1 MSGFNVQP
9 ISGFPE
15 FMPGEQITFNRVVDV
30 IRKGFERSGAVPIET
45 PAVERIETLSTAK
58 GNISKEVYGLRRL
71 RAEEGDDGKDLAL
84 HFDLTVPL
92 ARYVSQH
99 SNDLAFPFRRYQIQP
114 VWRGERAQS
123 GRYRQFY
130 QCDIDVIGDGELSLL
145 NDAEMPFVIYQI
157 FKELNIGHFYIK
169 INNRKILQGFLLNS
183 GVAQEEIQNVIG
195 IVDAID
201 KVGISQVREQLS
213 QANLTDEAIN
223 SILEFFSMKAS
234 SDELIN
240 YLTALN
246 IEGEF
251 ATGLDELTT
260 VLKGIDMLG
269 VPSDYYGVDLSMV
282 RGLDYYTGT
291 IYETR
296 LTGHAGI
303 GSICSGGR
311 YEDLASNFAGKK
323 YPGVGISIGLTRL
336 LPKLFEMGV
345 IKPSKPTVTSVLVMS
360 LEKDRQQE
368 YLRIGG
374 LLRNAG
380 INTEVYLEDKKLAVQ
395 MKYANKKGIPFVVII
410 GQEEFENNV
419 AIIRS
424 MEDGEQQRVEMDE
437 LVPKLQIL
445 LENEAM

>member
-1 MSGFNVQP
+1 MA

-15 FMPGEQITFNRVVDV
+15 FLPGEQITFNQVIDV
-30 IRKGFERSGAVPIET
+30 IKKGFERAGAVPIET

-71 RAEEGDDGKDLAL
+71 KAEEGDDATDLAL

-92 ARYVSQH
+92 ARYVAEH
-99 SNDLAFPFRRYQIQP
+99 ANDLAFPFRRYQIQP
-114 VWRGERAQS
+114 VWRGERAQA

-130 QCDIDVIGDGELSLL
+130 QCDIDVIGEEELSLL
-145 NDAEMPFVIYQI
+145 NDAEMPFIIYQI
-157 FKELNIGHFYIK
+157 FKELNIGHFQIR
-169 INNRKILQGFLLNS
+169 INNRKILQGFLTHV
-183 GVAQEEIQNVIG
+183 GVDETEVSSVIG
-195 IVDAID
+195 IVDALE
-201 KVGISQVREQLS
+201 KVGVAQVTED
-213 QANLTDEAIN
+213 LTKADLNATAIE
-223 SILEFFSMKAS
+223 SILEFFSKKAS
-234 SDELIN
+234 SDELID
-240 YLTALN
+240 YLKSLN

-251 ATGLDELTT
+251 ETGLNELIT
-260 VLKGIDMLG
+260 VLEGIGNLG
-269 VPSDYYGVDLSMV
+269 VPSDYYGIDLSMV

-311 YEDLASNFAGKK
+311 YDNLAANFASKK

-336 LPKLFEMGV
+336 LPKLFELG
-345 IKPSKPTVTSVLVMS
+345 IIQPSKPTVASVLVMA
-360 LEKDRQQE
+360 LEKDRQQD

-380 INTEVYLEDKKLAVQ
+380 INTEVYLEDKKLAAQ

-410 GQEEFENNV
+410 GQEEFENKTV
-419 AIIRS
+419 LIRN
-424 MEDGEQQRVEMDE
+424 MVDGEQQSVQIEH
-437 LVPKLQIL
+437 LVSTLEAL
-445 LENEAM
+445 LRNSHE

>member
-1 MSGFNVQP
+1 MA

-15 FMPGEQITFNRVVDV
+15 FLPGEQITFNQVIDV
-30 IRKGFERSGAVPIET
+30 IKKGFERAGAVPIET

-71 RAEEGDDGKDLAL
+71 KAEEGDDATDLAL

-92 ARYVSQH
+92 ARYVAEH
-99 SNDLAFPFRRYQIQP
+99 ANDLAFPFRRYQIQP
-114 VWRGERAQS
+114 VWRGERAQA

-130 QCDIDVIGDGELSLL
+130 QCDIDVIGEEELSLL
-145 NDAEMPFVIYQI
+145 NDAEMPFIIYQI
-157 FKELNIGHFYIK
+157 FKELNIGHFQIR
-169 INNRKILQGFLLNS
+169 INNRKILQGFLTHV
-183 GVAQEEIQNVIG
+183 GVDEAEVSTVIG
-195 IVDAID
+195 IVDALE
-201 KVGISQVREQLS
+201 KVGVTQVTED
-213 QANLTDEAIN
+213 LTKADLNATAIE
-223 SILEFFSMKAS
+223 SILEFFSKKAS
-234 SDELIN
+234 SDELID
-240 YLTALN
+240 YLKSLN

-251 ATGLDELTT
+251 ATGLNELVT
-260 VLKGIDMLG
+260 VLEGIGNLG
-269 VPSDYYGVDLSMV
+269 VPSDYFGIDLSMV

-311 YEDLASNFAGKK
+311 YDNLAANFASKK

-336 LPKLFEMGV
+336 LPKLFELG
-345 IKPSKPTVTSVLVMS
+345 IIQPSKPTVASVLVMS
-360 LEKDRQQE
+360 LEKDRQQD

-380 INTEVYLEDKKLAVQ
+380 INTEVYLEDKKLAAQ

-410 GQEEFENNV
+410 GQEEFDNNIALIRNMADGDQKSVQVEN
-419 AIIRS
+419 
-424 MEDGEQQRVEMDE
+424 
-437 LVPKLQIL
+437 LVSTLEAL
-445 LENEAM
+445 LNDSN

>member
-1 MSGFNVQP
+1 MA

-15 FMPGEQITFNRVVDV
+15 FLPGEQITFNQVIGV

-71 RAEEGDDGKDLAL
+71 KAEEGDDTTDLAL

-92 ARYVSQH
+92 ARYVAEH
-99 SNDLAFPFRRYQIQP
+99 ANDLAFPFRRYQIQP
-114 VWRGERAQS
+114 VWRGERAQA

-130 QCDIDVIGDGELSLL
+130 QCDIDVIGEDELSLL
-145 NDAEMPFVIYQI
+145 NDAEMPFIIYQI
-157 FKELNIGHFYIK
+157 FKELNIGHFQIR
-169 INNRKILQGFLLNS
+169 INNRKILQGFLTHVEVDQS
-183 GVAQEEIQNVIG
+183 EIPNVIG
-195 IVDAID
+195 IVDSLE
-201 KVGISQVREQLS
+201 KVGISQVTELLAEASLS
-213 QANLTDEAIN
+213 NAAIQ

-234 SDELIN
+234 SSELLD
-240 YLTALN
+240 YLKSLN

-251 ATGLDELTT
+251 ATGLNELTV
-260 VLKGIDMLG
+260 VLEGIGNLG
-269 VPSDYYGVDLSMV
+269 VPNDYYGVDLSMV

-311 YEDLASNFAGKK
+311 YDNLAANFASRK

-336 LPKLFEMGV
+336 LPKLFELG
-345 IKPSKPTVTSVLVMS
+345 IIQPSKPTVASVLVMS
-360 LEKDRQQE
+360 LDKDRQQD

-374 LLRNAG
+374 LLRNTG
-380 INTEVYLEDKKLAVQ
+380 INTEVYLEDKKLAAQ

-410 GQEEFENNV
+410 GQEEFEKNT
-419 AIIRS
+419 ALIRK
-424 MEDGEQQRVEMDE
+424 MEDGEQQSVKVENLVTALQE
-437 LVPKLQIL
+437 LLGNSH
-445 LENEAM
+445 E

>member
-1 MSGFNVQP
+1 MT

-15 FMPGEQITFNRVVDV
+15 FLPGEQITFNQVIDV
-30 IRKGFERSGAVPIET
+30 IKKGFERAGAVPIET

-71 RAEEGDDGKDLAL
+71 KAEEGDDATDVAL

-92 ARYVSQH
+92 ARYVAEH
-99 SNDLAFPFRRYQIQP
+99 ANDLAFPFRRYQIQP

-130 QCDIDVIGDGELSLL
+130 QCDIDVIGEEELSLL
-145 NDAEMPFVIYQI
+145 NDSEMPFIIYQI
-157 FKELNIGHFYIK
+157 FKELNIGHFKIR
-169 INNRKILQGFLLNS
+169 INNRKILQGFLTHA
-183 GVAQEEIQNVIG
+183 GVDEAEVPTVIG
-195 IVDAID
+195 IVDALE
-201 KVGISQVREQLS
+201 KVGVTQVTED
-213 QANLTDEAIN
+213 LTKAGLNTTAIN
-223 SILEFFSMKAS
+223 SILEFFSKKAS
-234 SDELIN
+234 SDELID
-240 YLTALN
+240 YLQSLN

-251 ATGLDELTT
+251 ETGLNELTK
-260 VLKGIDMLG
+260 VLEGIGNLG
-269 VPSDYYGVDLSMV
+269 VPSDYYGIDLSMV

-311 YEDLASNFAGKK
+311 YDNLAANFARKK

-336 LPKLFEMGV
+336 LPKLFELG
-345 IKPSKPTVTSVLVMS
+345 IIQPSKPTVASVLVMS
-360 LEKDRQQE
+360 LEKDRQQD

-374 LLRNAG
+374 LMRNAG
-380 INTEVYLEDKKLAVQ
+380 INTEVYLEDKKLAAQ

-410 GQEEFENNV
+410 GQEEFDNNT
-419 AIIRS
+419 ALIRDMS
-424 MEDGEQQRVEMDE
+424 NGEQQSIQVEH
-437 LVPKLQIL
+437 LVSTLEAL
-445 LENEAM
+445 LRSGHQ